1 MNTLQ
6 FKTNIKCTGC
16 ISKATPVL
24 NEKLGEGQWEVDLM
38 TLKKT
43 LTVTTSDLN
52 EEEVIKL
59 LHVSGFSSAPLLSK
73 S

>member
-6 FKTNIKCTGC
+6 FKTNIKCAGC

-24 NEKLGEGQWEVDLM
+24 NQKFGEGQWDVNIM

-43 LTVTTSDLN
+43 LTVTSDLN
-52 EEEVIKL
+52 EEEVVEIVKE
-59 LHVSGFSSAPLLSK
+59 SGFTAEPIS
-73 S
+73 

>member
-1 MNTLQ
+1 MNTLK

-16 ISKATPVL
+16 MAKAAPKL

-43 LTVTTSDLN
+43 LTVSTPDLN
-52 EEEVIKL
+52 EAEVIEIVKE
-59 LHVSGFSSAPLLSK
+59 SGFTAESIS
-73 S
+73 

>member
-16 ISKATPVL
+16 ISKASPVL
-24 NEKLGEGQWEVDLM
+24 DEKLGEGQWEVDLM

-43 LTVTTSDLN
+43 LTVTNPNVSEAD
-52 EEEVIKL
+52 VIEIVKE
-59 LHVSGFSSAPLLSK
+59 SGFTADPLS
-73 S
+73 

>member
-16 ISKATPVL
+16 LSKVAPAL
-24 NEKLGEGQWEVDLM
+24 NQKLGEGQWEVDLM

-43 LTVTTSDLN
+43 LTVTAPDVDQQK
-52 EEEVIKL
+52 VIEIVKEAGYTAEAI
-59 LHVSGFSSAPLLSK
+59 S
-73 S
+73 

>member
-16 ISKATPVL
+16 ISKATPIL
-24 NEKLGEGQWEVDLM
+24 DEKLGQGQWEVDLM

-43 LTVTTSDLN
+43 LTVTTPD
-52 EEEVIKL
+52 
-59 LHVSGFSSAPLLSK
+59 LSK
-73 S
+73 ETIVEIVKEAGFTAEPIS

>member
-1 MNTLQ
+1 MNTLK

-16 ISKATPVL
+16 LSKVTPSL

-43 LTVTTSDLN
+43 LTVTTPDL
-52 EEEVIKL
+52 EPEEVIEI
-59 LHVSGFSSAPLLSK
+59 VTEAGYTAEAIS
-73 S
+73 

>member
-1 MNTLQ
+1 MNKLQ

-16 ISKATPVL
+16 LSKVTPIL

-43 LTVTTSDLN
+43 LTVTAPNADTK
-52 EEEVIKL
+52 EVIETVAKAGYTAEAI
-59 LHVSGFSSAPLLSK
+59 S
-73 S
+73 

>member
-1 MNTLQ
+1 MNKLK

-24 NEKLGEGQWEVDLM
+24 NEKLGEGQWDVDLM

-43 LTVTTSDLN
+43 LTVSSSDLS
-52 EEEVIKL
+52 EDEVVEIVKEA
-59 LHVSGFSSAPLLSK
+59 GFNAEPLA
-73 S
+73 

>member
-16 ISKATPVL
+16 LSKVSPIL
-24 NEKLGEGQWEVDLM
+24 NEKLGEGLWEVDLM

-43 LTVTTSDLN
+43 LTVTAPDVN
-52 EEEVIKL
+52 QEKVIEIVKEA
-59 LHVSGFSSAPLLSK
+59 GFVAEAI
-73 S
+73 

>member
-6 FKTNIKCTGC
+6 FKTNIKCAGC

-24 NEKLGEGQWEVDLM
+24 NQKFGEGQWHVDIL

-43 LTVTTSDLN
+43 LTVTSDLN
-52 EEEVIKL
+52 EEEVVEIVKE
-59 LHVSGFSSAPLLSK
+59 SGFTAEPIS
-73 S
+73 

>member
-6 FKTNIKCTGC
+6 FKTNIKCAGC

-24 NEKLGEGQWEVDLM
+24 NQKLGEGQWEVDVM

-43 LTVTTSDLN
+43 LTVTSDLN
-52 EEEVIKL
+52 EEEVVEIVKE
-59 LHVSGFSSAPLLSK
+59 SGFTAEPIS
-73 S
+73 

>member
-16 ISKATPVL
+16 LSKVLPIL

-43 LTVTTSDLN
+43 LTVTAPDVN
-52 EEEVIKL
+52 QEKVIEIVKEA
-59 LHVSGFSSAPLLSK
+59 GFVAEAI
-73 S
+73 

>member
-1 MNTLQ
+1 MNTLK

-43 LTVTTSDLN
+43 LTVNTSNLS
-52 EEEVIKL
+52 EGEVVDIVKE
-59 LHVSGFSSAPLLSK
+59 SGFDAEPLA
-73 S
+73 

>member
-16 ISKATPVL
+16 ISKVTPIL
-24 NEKLGEGQWEVDLM
+24 NKKLGEGQWEVDLM

-43 LTVTTSDLN
+43 LTVTSDL
-52 EEEVIKL
+52 EENEVIAI
-59 LHVSGFSSAPLLSK
+59 VNESGFAAETIS
-73 S
+73 

>member
-16 ISKATPVL
+16 ISKASPVL

-38 TLKKT
+38 TIKKT
-43 LTVTTSDLN
+43 LTVTNSDLS
-52 EEEVIKL
+52 EAEVIEIVKE
-59 LHVSGFSSAPLLSK
+59 SGFTAEVTS
-73 S
+73 

>member
-6 FKTNIKCTGC
+6 FKTNIKCAGC

-24 NEKLGEGQWEVDLM
+24 NQKLGEGQWEVDIM

-43 LTVTTSDLN
+43 LTITSSLS
-52 EEEVIKL
+52 EEEVVKIVKE
-59 LHVSGFSSAPLLSK
+59 SGFTAEPIS
-73 S
+73 